1 MYLIHTVRSEL
12 VKTRHSFTWWLTLLG
27 AGIVPFVFF
36 IASIIY
42 WEKMIPAAGTNPW
55 DRLFANEWQSVSF
68 LLLPMYII
76 LAVSLSVQLEYN
88 ANAWKQLLAQPV
100 PHWSIYFSKLI
111 LMLIMIVGC
120 YVLFSFFTLASGVIA
135 SIIHPELGYLKAR
148 PDYRQL
154 LRTCYHSFLSVLGI
168 VGVQYLLSLRW
179 RNFVIP
185 VGIGLG
191 GVIASMI
198 LVAKW
203 KYTYLVPYA
212 SPSLTLMNL
221 YKQASEEVLSKNEL
235 LSILYFVAL
244 IPIGYFYFRRK
255 EDK

>member
-36 IASIIY
+36 VASIIY

-55 DRLFANEWQSVSF
+55 DRLFGNEWQSVSF

-111 LMLIMIVGC
+111 LMLVMIVGC
-120 YVLFSFFTLASGVIA
+120 YILFSLFTLVGGAIAGV
-135 SIIHPELGYLKAR
+135 IHPELGFLRIR
-148 PDYRQL
+148 PNYEEL
-154 LRTCYHSFLSVLGI
+154 FRTCYRSFLSVLGI
-168 VGVQYLLSLRW
+168 VGIQYLFSLRW

-185 VGIGLG
+185 VGIGLA

-198 LVAKW
+198 LVGRW
-203 KYTYLVPYA
+203 KYAHFVPYA
-212 SPSLTLMNL
+212 SPSLTLINI
-221 YKQASEEVLSKNEL
+221 YKKVSGEVISKNEL
-235 LSILYFVAL
+235 LSVLYFALL
-244 IPIGYFYFRRK
+244 IPIGYCYFRRK